1 MEAAEAEGCVEGV
14 DPLSRQTQ
22 HGPQLMSAIEDESIQ
37 RSKGVLMLGAVVGR
51 VDEKPPRLKRQKA
64 GAFSYPP

>member
-22 HGPQLMSAIEDESIQ
+22 HGPQLLSAIEDESIQ
-37 RSKGVLMLGAVVGR
+37 RLKGVSMLGAVAGR
-51 VDEKPPRLKRQKA
+51 VDENPIRLKRQKA
-64 GAFSYPP
+64 GAFSHQP